1 MIRVTD
7 DLLLC
12 FLSEFSDLF
21 DVEHFKKTLR
31 SDVRIVSSLPS
42 THLMSR
48 QTIEN
53 QIPWDVSPVWIRAKY
68 FKQV

>member
-1 MIRVTD
+1 V
-7 DLLLC
+7 
-12 FLSEFSDLF
+12 SP
-21 DVEHFKKTLR
+21 KKEVKPCE

-48 QTIEN
+48 QTLEN
-53 QIPWDVSPVWIRAKY
+53 QIPWDVSRVWIRAKY

>member
-1 MIRVTD
+1 MIFF
-7 DLLLC
+7 C
-12 FLSEFSDLF
+12 FVWFLLSEFSDVF

-31 SDVRIVSSLPS
+31 SDVRVVSSLPS

-53 QIPWDVSPVWIRAKY
+53 QIPWDVSPVWIRAKF